1 MSPPLF
7 NFFPTLYLNIIILL
21 ISGSEHEHPGYSET
35 FERPLSV
42 NTTAVMYATVPK
54 GAMRSPD
61 SNQIS
66 PKNADTQGNNSN
78 EGLDKNKNINNSSLS
93 PNGTDNGNKKLEKEY
108 QELPPPP
115 LPTRRYKNG
124 HNKVINGMVINK
136 NLLGINEEEKKIL
149 MKNYDDVPLRKPL
162 PAPGPV
168 PEEPVVKEDI
178 KEVENQSKISSEEKT
193 PSPQPVLE
201 AEKEKSQAV
210 PMATSPAEKS
220 ILISDKNGRKS
231 PPGEKPK
238 VTFGSRPTII
248 EDKPSVSNEPKLA
261 TISKSPSGDVKLDST
276 TKPQVKGVKVS
287 IPTVPELKKIEPEI
301 VKIQLGKENESNSLP
316 KSSVEPV
323 KQEVNT
329 TFQEPDESKPEQE
342 VKKVDTKKIDDLILR
357 RKLLQEIKS
366 LDKQFEMKK
375 VESEKQFAQKKKESA
390 VAASQ
395 SKKKADDKKKK
406 AETVAKRDSQD
417 YPYEDVDVQT
427 SLDGNKSMVAKVTK
441 VSSQPNSGAKTL
453 KPQSSHGSGSS
464 GATNPPS
471 GASGRNDGGSMRPHS
486 TTFPRKVCQPGDLM
500 SQSMIE
506 STDRQDHIDNT
517 TNEPI
522 HMTLEEVWNIAFI
535 TYPLL

>member
-1 MSPPLF
+1 MD
-7 NFFPTLYLNIIILL
+7 

-42 NTTAVMYATVPK
+42 NTTAAMYATVPK

-66 PKNADTQGNNSN
+66 PKSSDNTN
-78 EGLDKNKNINNSSLS
+78 EGLDRNKNVNSSSLS
-93 PNGTDNGNKKLEKEY
+93 PNTTDNGNKKLEKEY

-168 PEEPVVKEDI
+168 PEEMVI
-178 KEVENQSKISSEEKT
+178 SENKMEAADQSKTSPEEKT
-193 PSPQPVLE
+193 TSEKPVLV
-201 AEKEKSQAV
+201 AEKEKCQAV
-210 PMATSPAEKS
+210 VPQPPTSPAEKS

-238 VTFGSRPTII
+238 VTFGSKPTII

-276 TKPQVKGVKVS
+276 VKPQVKGVKVS

-323 KQEVNT
+323 KQEINT
-329 TFQEPDESKPEQE
+329 TFQEPDESKHEQE

-390 VAASQ
+390 AAMAPQ
-395 SKKKADDKKKK
+395 TKKKPDDKKKK
-406 AETVAKRDSQD
+406 PETVAKRDSQD

-427 SLDGNKSMVAKVTK
+427 SLDGNKSMVTKVTK

-453 KPQSSHGSGSS
+453 KPQSSHMSGGTS
-464 GATNPPS
+464 GTTSPAS
-471 GASGRNDGGSMRPHS
+471 GGPGRNDGGSMRPHS

-506 STDRQDHIDNT
+506 SSDRQDHIDIT

-522 HMTLEEVWNIAFI
+522 HMTLEEVKYIHIFPFCFI
-535 TYPLL
+535 FYSGLQECQNLAKYI